1 MSIKNH
7 VTAIDWQRYKIL
19 FYIQKVCHPA
29 SCFVSSWYI
38 IRYYLQCLPVQSYR
52 RSSTTKQKWS
62 VVNFAVYTIFYWSP
76 NTRSTKMHEYYISQ
90 GMLGR
95 KQLVR
100 IHFKKRINF
109 AYYTTM
115 IITEPPS
122 TTIYLPRLIN
132 PSKSKLARFSL
143 F

>member
-1 MSIKNH
+1 MESLNVIKLYELIYNVFMKAYSCNICWYMGIKNH
-7 VTAIDWQRYKIL
+7 VTAIDWQRYKFL
-19 FYIQKVCHPA
+19 FYIQKVCHLA

-90 GMLGR
+90 GMLGC

-100 IHFKKRINF
+100 
-109 AYYTTM
+109 
-115 IITEPPS
+115 
-122 TTIYLPRLIN
+122 N
-132 PSKSKLARFSL
+132 PFEKED
-143 F
+143 